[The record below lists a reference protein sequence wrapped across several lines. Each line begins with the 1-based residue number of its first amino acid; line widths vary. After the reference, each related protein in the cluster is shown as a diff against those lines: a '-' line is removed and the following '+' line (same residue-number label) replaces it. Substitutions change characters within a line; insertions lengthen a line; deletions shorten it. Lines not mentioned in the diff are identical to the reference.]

1 MSDAESRKP
10 AASAA
15 SEDIVPGVRPP
26 TRDGPGAGGFPSE
39 PFAAPDARSGQI
51 DRRSD
56 TEIVARISAAVHE
69 PFAEAWGRY
78 EAEVWHPVRQ
88 TLEDAASAHELALGA
103 LAVEG
108 MEDASPGGDREREG
122 VAGDG
127 GRRARAGDSGKAAP
141 GAPARYRDAVSE
153 DVIEPLRAA
162 LAGRAVATELEESL
176 ASTADRARASVTEL
190 PAMLQAPASRLP
202 AARVPG
208 VGAIRTIKRA
218 VARVLGPTMWRRGR
232 MRRVPVA
239 RLARQHLVQVV
250 LRNQANAFRRSQHDR
265 AEWLGRLERAWAE
278 WAAAVL
284 QPVPS
289 ADEPAPSADS
299 VAEEQLPAETP
310 AHHAAGARLHDAPEV
325 RLDHAAEVGLDR
337 PAGARLQAELQALVD
352 DVEKA
357 AGSARGADFGQL
369 EESLAASVAVA
380 GTFAADPPSSRP
392 GPGRQRELAVQ
403 WDAWA
408 EGAGARLE
416 LYRGLV
422 AMRRDVER
430 IRGALRGDWSRTVRN
445 ADAVLA
451 EVAAELG
458 RSRKRAAGLSAGD
471 EDLAPT
477 LEAERQLTDAALER
491 LQGVLPEPD
500 AVFEALTATVEDAI
514 HGLDEIRERMPGALA
529 LHDIPPP
536 GDPPRRPTADPRAVR
551 PRDTFLHAFDLLRR
565 ERMRAAP
572 AAIREAMHRILSQV
586 TDLRE
591 VSGYGYEAAV
601 AEAKDPRDSD
611 APHPTVLVVNGLT
624 RAGDKAATAR
634 ELLREAVA
642 AAEGRLAAEIGGGLH
657 QLIEQVTADRM
668 TAGYLE
674 ARTVLAAGLARVW
687 MRARRL
693 SAQVGGGAAAA
704 ASWVLG
710 LLRPLSASIGLG
722 PAARDV
728 VDRRDS
734 LAYAD
739 EVPRA
744 LPVVYRRLFALE
756 PLADARLLAGREDAL
771 AAVEAAWARRATGE
785 ARSLVVIASP
795 GVGVTSFL
803 NVVTGRLSTEAP
815 GGVRRRFTTKMRA
828 EARLAR
834 CLAEWLG
841 LGEADDLDSLADRLL
856 EAPPGSVPGF
866 AILEATEHLHMRA
879 PGGGR
884 LVERLLTFMSRTESR
899 VFWIAAMTSTAWQ
912 LVEKR
917 APAFVHDIERV
928 TLGELSPEALRQAIL
943 ARHRLSGL
951 PLRFA
956 EPRDRRALLRRR
968 ARRLRG
974 SGKQGDLI
982 ESDFFQ
988 RLHRVSQGFPRLALF
1003 YWLRSADFASTAGS
1017 LLVRPLSALES
1028 GIENLDLAQSFA
1040 LKAIVDHGT
1049 LTSDEYCV
1057 ISRTSGAESLHI
1069 LRSLEERRVIE
1080 RVPSAASEKP
1090 TAEKTAGDSSAQPE
1104 YRIRPLMIGA
1114 VTTHLRSRNIL
1125 H

>member
-1 MSDAESRKP
+1 MSGAASRKP

-15 SEDIVPGVRPP
+15 SQDTVPGVRPP
-26 TRDGPGAGGFPSE
+26 TRDGPGAGGFPSK

-78 EAEVWHPVRQ
+78 EEEVWHPVRQ

-127 GRRARAGDSGKAAP
+127 GRRARAGDSGQAAS
-141 GAPARYRDAVSE
+141 GTPARYRDAVSE

-176 ASTADRARASVTEL
+176 ASTVDRARASVTEL
-190 PAMLQAPASRLP
+190 PAMLWAPASRPP
-202 AARVPG
+202 AARVSG

-218 VARVLGPTMWRRGR
+218 VARVLGPIMWRRGR

-284 QPVPS
+284 RPVPS
-289 ADEPAPSADS
+289 TDEPAPSADS

-310 AHHAAGARLHDAPEV
+310 AHHAAEARLHDAAEV
-325 RLDHAAEVGLDR
+325 RLDHAA
-337 PAGARLQAELQALVD
+337 GARLQAALQALVD
-352 DVEKA
+352 DVEKV
-357 AGSARGADFGQL
+357 AGSARSADFGQL

-416 LYRGLV
+416 LYRDLV
-422 AMRRDVER
+422 AMRRDVEG

-458 RSRKRAAGLSAGD
+458 RSRKRAAGLSTGD
-471 EDLAPT
+471 EDLVPI

-500 AVFEALTATVEDAI
+500 AVFETLTATVEDAI
-514 HGLDEIRERMPGALA
+514 HGLDEIRERMPGASA

-536 GDPPRRPTADPRAVR
+536 GDPPRRPKADPRTVR

-572 AAIREAMHRILSQV
+572 AAIREATHRIRSQV

-601 AEAKDPRDSD
+601 AEAKDRRDSD
-611 APHPTVLVVNGLT
+611 APHPTVLVVNGLI

-704 ASWVLG
+704 ASWGLG

-739 EVPRA
+739 EYPRA

-815 GGVRRRFTTKMRA
+815 GGVRRRFTTRMRA

-884 LVERLLTFMSRTESR
+884 LFERLLTFMSRTESR

-917 APAFVHDIERV
+917 APAFVHEIERV

-974 SGKQGDLI
+974 SGEQRDLI
-982 ESDFFQ
+982 ESDYFQ

-1090 TAEKTAGDSSAQPE
+1090 IAEKTAGDSSAQLE